1 MNDGLSNTLFK
12 STLILTDIPLTIL
25 KQYKVIKMFRAISQL
40 SIVLILIIL
49 LAKASKIQKDLRLSE
64 FENAKRSSGKA
75 SRCIC
80 GFVSFKCCKK
90 RSSVVEV
97 SW

>member
-1 MNDGLSNTLFK
+1 MLRVT
-12 STLILTDIPLTIL
+12 
-25 KQYKVIKMFRAISQL
+25 ISQL
-40 SIVLILIIL
+40 SIVLIVIIL
-49 LAKASKIQKDLRLSE
+49 LCSELAKATKIQKDFRLSE

-97 SW
+97 SWQFQTISLFNDIRKVVS